1 MSKYINI
8 EEATIAWQPE
18 DREDY
23 GNDFEGGVMYALDYL
38 KAWDEN
44 PELEIAWEDIA
55 HMRKKQLRK
64 TCEKLYLAAIARDE
78 KLAKYEKREDAG
90 AVNAY
95 TAVMRGELLEKV
107 AGLFRPRE
115 GDNAIEFDN
124 VILTKAY
131 LMRGLARPWAF
142 TESQATEFVDL
153 VAEVHERFTEEWA
166 GVKEEENENDY
177 HRARLRSPDAY
188 TRT

>member
-8 EEATIAWQPE
+8 EETTIAWHDE
-18 DREDY
+18 DITEY
-23 GNDFEGGVMYALDYL
+23 GDDFEGGVMYALDRL
-38 KAWDEN
+38 GADDEDI
-44 PELEIAWEDIA
+44 ELEIAWENVMR
-55 HMRKKQLRK
+55 MRKKQLREEFK
-64 TCEKLYLAAIARDE
+64 KLYLAAAVMAE
-78 KLAKYEKREDAG
+78 KLAVYEKREGADAVS
-90 AVNAY
+90 AV

-166 GVKEEENENDY
+166 RVKEEENEND
-177 HRARLRSPDAY
+177 
-188 TRT
+188 